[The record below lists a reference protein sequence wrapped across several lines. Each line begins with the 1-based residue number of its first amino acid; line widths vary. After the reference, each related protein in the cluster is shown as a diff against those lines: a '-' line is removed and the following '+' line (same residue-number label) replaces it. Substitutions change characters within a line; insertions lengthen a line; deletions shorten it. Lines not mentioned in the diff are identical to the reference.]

1 MTHHTPLT
9 QHETPP
15 SGILT
20 LIVMLANGAKVLF
33 ILALLGFAA
42 GLVNG
47 LTAPAVFSST
57 VAFMPSAAESGVSGL
72 SGLAGQFGVRLPSGG
87 GSMALSSD
95 AFTEVI
101 RSKAFL
107 EALAADTVFRTDS
120 PGREAITIAAAIGE
134 ESGPPA
140 LQQAKAARILRNR
153 LLVQQDRRSD
163 IIRVSVATRWPEV
176 SQGIL
181 KVLLLRLDA
190 HVKSLRAAVDSSAL
204 DFAVRQSEAAMR
216 QLRSAEAALANF
228 DDTNRG
234 AQQSPYLRVQRER
247 LERQVSLA
255 QELFSSLE
263 QTRIETSLRTLRNA
277 QSVLVL
283 EEPTPAAIR
292 NARGTVGKALLGGVL
307 GFIAG
312 VLVLLARGQF
322 HRALNSGDP
331 DALTLADL
339 VRRAWPKHRV

>member
-1 MTHHTPLT
+1 MTHAPLS
-9 QHETPP
+9 QQETRP

-20 LIVMLANGAKVLF
+20 LVVMMANGAKLLSL
-33 ILALLGFAA
+33 LAVFGFAS

-47 LTAPAVFSST
+47 LMAPAVFNST
-57 VAFMPSAAESGVSGL
+57 LAFMPSAAESGVSGL

-87 GSMALSSD
+87 GTMSLSSD
-95 AFTEVI
+95 ALAEVI

-107 EALAADTVFRTDS
+107 EALASDTVYRGAAS
-120 PGREAITIAAAIGE
+120 EREVITIATAIGE
-134 ESGPPA
+134 ESGPPP

-163 IIRVSVATRWPEV
+163 ILRVSVATRWPEV
-176 SQGIL
+176 SEGIL
-181 KVLLLRLDA
+181 EVLMLRLDA
-190 HVKSLRAAVDSSAL
+190 HVKRLQSSVDSSAL
-204 DFAVRQSEAAMR
+204 DFSVRQSGAALR
-216 QLRSAEAALANF
+216 QLRSAEQALADF
-228 DDTNRG
+228 DNSNRG
-234 AQQSPYLRVQRER
+234 AQQSPYLRVQRDR

-255 QELFSSLE
+255 QDLYSSLE

-307 GFIAG
+307 GFLVG
-312 VLVLLARGQF
+312 VLVLLGRGQF
-322 HRALNSGDP
+322 ERALNSGDP
-331 DALTLADL
+331 DALTLAGL
-339 VRRAWPKHRV
+339 VRRASPGRRE